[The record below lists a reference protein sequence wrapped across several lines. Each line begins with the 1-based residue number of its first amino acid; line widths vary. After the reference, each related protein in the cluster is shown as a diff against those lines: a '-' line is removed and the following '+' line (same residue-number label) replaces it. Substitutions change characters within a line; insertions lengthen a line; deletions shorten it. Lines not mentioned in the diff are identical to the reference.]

1 MKQSYTEEKLI
12 QFIYGEC
19 DILERLEIEDAL
31 ENDFFLKDAYMSLF
45 DAYKLLPHE
54 VFSPSQNSF
63 YTILAYSSKPCV
75 MEV

>member
-1 MKQSYTEEKLI
+1 MKQCYTEEKLV

-31 ENDFFLKDAYMSLF
+31 ENDFFLRDSYLSLF

-54 VFSPSQNSF
+54 VFSPSQNSV
-63 YTILAYSSKPCV
+63 YRILEYSSKPCAMGV
-75 MEV
+75 